1 MTDKEIVLGEYDG
14 SAEIISP
21 NFEKLGLQLPKK
33 AIFAFLGEKRI
44 ERFVTSMGGGKI
56 GEFISLTKTFALW
69 KIQRGNE
76 GVCILQAPAGA
87 PAAVL
92 LLERLYAYGVDKVV
106 ALGCC
111 GALEKLP
118 ENVFFVA
125 RKALRDEGTSYHYLP
140 PARFVTLDKKTAE
153 TLENVLRENHI
164 LAESCVT
171 WSTDG
176 FFRETKAKV
185 RARRAEGCRVV
196 DMECAALAA
205 CAEYREKVFG
215 QILFT
220 ADTLYDL
227 SHEQRNWGVE
237 SRDTALLMGLKAAE
251 RL

>member
-21 NFEKLGLQLPKK
+21 EFEKLDLQLPKK
-33 AIFAFLGEKRI
+33 AVFAFLGEKRI
-44 ERFVTSMGGGKI
+44 ERFALSKGGEKI
-56 GEFISLTKTFALW
+56 GAFISLTKKFPLW
-69 KIQRGNE
+69 KIKTGNE
-76 GVCILQAPAGA
+76 EICMLQAPAGA

-111 GALEKLP
+111 GALEQFS
-118 ENVFFVA
+118 ENVFFVV

-140 PARFVTLDKKTAE
+140 PARFVTLDEETARV
-153 TLENVLRENHI
+153 LENVLYENHI
-164 LAESCVT
+164 PAESCVT

-176 FFRETKAKV
+176 FFRETKEKV
-185 RARRAEGCRVV
+185 QARRSEGCRVV

-205 CAEYREKVFG
+205 CAEYRGKIFG

-227 SHEQRNWGVE
+227 SHEQRNWGVK
-237 SRDTALLMGLKAAE
+237 SRDKALLMGVKAAE